1 MWKWMNSYAKPDK
14 AYLLCNQLFPWF
26 AVLACVGL
34 PLGFVW
40 GLAYAPT
47 DYQQFDVYRI
57 IYIHVPSATQSMT
70 AYIAMAVAAFVGI
83 VWQWRTAFTAMIA
96 IAPVGAVITFI
107 SLFTGAVWGKPTWGT
122 WWIWDARLTS
132 QLILLFL
139 YLGVIALYISFDD
152 KIQAGKAAGIMAIV
166 GVINIPIIKYS
177 VEWWNTLHQPA
188 SISKIDKP
196 SMPAEMATPLV
207 ISILGM
213 VGFIG
218 VVVLI
223 RLRCELVKRDA
234 HRPWVAE
241 FLSDPAHSLHR
252 IPGRTI
258 ALIVGLILLAFGG
271 YTMLQQGFK
280 FEDMQAFYNMGD
292 RALFVWLSFA
302 VSIIA
307 MAMLYAQS
315 VYMNKAVRS
324 YVAQQQ
330 ARAQRIIAAR
340 EKRKQK
346 QALSKDAEQK
356 PSENTSDIKKD
367 KQ

>member
-1 MWKWMNSYAKPDK
+1 MWKWINSYAKPDK

-26 AVLACVGL
+26 ALLACVGL
-34 PLGFVW
+34 PLGMIW
-40 GLAYAPT
+40 GLAFAPT

-139 YLGVIALYISFDD
+139 YLGVIALYVSFDD
-152 KIQAGKAAGIMAIV
+152 KLQAGKAAGVMAIV

-207 ISILGM
+207 IAILGM

-218 VVVLI
+218 AMVLI
-223 RLRCELVKRDA
+223 RLKSELIRRDA
-234 HRPWVAE
+234 HRPWVSE
-241 FLSDPAHSLHR
+241 FLSDPSHHLNR
-252 IPGRTI
+252 LPGRTI
-258 ALIVGLILLAFGG
+258 ASVIGLITFLIGAYF
-271 YTMLQQGFK
+271 MMQQGFK
-280 FEDMQAFYNMGD
+280 FADGAAFLDMGNRG
-292 RALFVWLSFA
+292 LFVWLSYGI
-302 VSIIA
+302 SI
-307 MAMLYAQS
+307 MAMLALIAHS
-315 VYMNKAVRS
+315 VFISNSVRT
-324 YVAQQQ
+324 YVQQQ
-330 ARAQRIIAAR
+330 QQRAQRILAAR
-340 EKRKQK
+340 AKRRQSKQV
-346 QALSKDAEQK
+346 AVEGN
-356 PSENTSDIKKD
+356 E
-367 KQ
+367 

>member
-26 AVLACVGL
+26 ALLACVGL
-34 PLGFVW
+34 PLGMIW
-40 GLAYAPT
+40 GLAFAPT

-70 AYIAMAVAAFVGI
+70 TYIAMAVAAFVGI

-96 IAPVGAVITFI
+96 IAPVGAVITFV

-139 YLGVIALYISFDD
+139 YLGVIALYVSFDD
-152 KIQAGKAAGIMAIV
+152 KLQAGKAAGIMAIV

-207 ISILGM
+207 IAILGM

-218 VVVLI
+218 AIVLI
-223 RLRCELVKRDA
+223 RLRSELIKRDA
-234 HRPWVAE
+234 HRPWVSE
-241 FLSDPAHSLHR
+241 FLSDANHKLHR
-252 IPGRTI
+252 TPGRTI
-258 ALIVGLILLAFGG
+258 ALVSGLILFAIGAYF
-271 YTMLQQGFK
+271 MVQQGFK
-280 FEDMQAFYNMGD
+280 FADMNAFFNMGD
-292 RALFVWLSFA
+292 RALFVWLSFG
-302 VSIIA
+302 VSIA
-307 MAMLYAQS
+307 AMLALWGQS
-315 VYMNKAVRS
+315 AFMSKAVRV
-324 YVAQQQ
+324 YVGEQQ
-330 ARAQRIIAAR
+330 ARAQRILAAR
-340 EKRKQK
+340 AKRKNNSANK
-346 QALSKDAEQK
+346 ANSTIEDAPQA
-356 PSENTSDIKKD
+356 SES
-367 KQ
+367 

>member
-26 AVLACVGL
+26 MVLACVGL
-34 PLGFVW
+34 PLGMIW
-40 GLAYAPT
+40 GLAFAPT

-70 AYIAMAVAAFVGI
+70 TYIAMAVAAFVGI
-83 VWQWRTAFTAMIA
+83 VWQWRTAFSAMIA
-96 IAPVGAVITFI
+96 IAPVGAVITFV

-139 YLGVIALYISFDD
+139 YLGVIALYVSFDD
-152 KIQAGKAAGIMAIV
+152 KRQAGKAAGVMAIV

-207 ISILGM
+207 IAIFGM
-213 VGFIG
+213 IG
-218 VVVLI
+218 LIGAIVLI
-223 RLRCELVKRDA
+223 RLKSELIQRDA

-241 FLSDPAHSLHR
+241 FLANPSHPLQR

-258 ALIVGLILLAFGG
+258 ALVVGLILLLGG
-271 YTMLQQGFK
+271 GIMMLQQGFK
-280 FEDMQAFYNMGD
+280 FNDAQAFFSMGD
-292 RALFVWLSFA
+292 RGLFVWLSYG
-302 VSIIA
+302 VSILV
-307 MAMLYAQS
+307 MLALVLQS
-315 VYMNKAVRS
+315 MVMSQTVKN
-324 YVAQQQ
+324 YVQQQQ
-330 ARAQRIIAAR
+330 ARAQRILAAR
-340 EKRKQK
+340 AKRQQTKRTQQT
-346 QALSKDAEQK
+346 QAEAST
-356 PSENTSDIKKD
+356 PNTSMPEGNK
-367 KQ
+367 

>member
-1 MWKWMNSYAKPDK
+1 MWKWINSYAKPDK
-14 AYLLCNQLFPWF
+14 AYLLCNQLLPWF
-26 AVLACVGL
+26 ALLACVAL
-34 PLGFVW
+34 PLGLVW

-57 IYIHVPSATQSMT
+57 IYLHVPSSTQSMT
-70 AYIAMAVAAFVGI
+70 TYLAMAIAAFVGI

-96 IAPVGAVITFI
+96 LAPVGAVITFV

-132 QLILLFL
+132 QLILMFL
-139 YLGVIALYISFDD
+139 YLGVIALYVSFDD
-152 KIQAGKAAGIMAIV
+152 KQQAGKAAGIMAIV

-196 SMPAEMATPLV
+196 SMPAEMATPL
-207 ISILGM
+207 IIAILGM

-223 RLRCELVKRDA
+223 RLKSELIKRDA

-241 FLSDPAHSLHR
+241 FLADANHELHR

-258 ALIVGLILLAFGG
+258 ALIVGLILLVAGT
-271 YTMLQQGFK
+271 YQMLQQGFK
-280 FEDMQAFYNMGD
+280 FDSFSAFLNMGD
-292 RALFVWLSFA
+292 RGLFVWLSYGVSLA
-302 VSIIA
+302 V
-307 MAMLYAQS
+307 MLALFIHS
-315 VYMNKAVRS
+315 VVLSKTVKT
-324 YVAQQQ
+324 YVQQQ
-330 ARAQRIIAAR
+330 QQRAQRILAAR
-340 EKRKQK
+340 AKRQHNKS
-346 QALSKDAEQK
+346 AVLEESKG
-356 PSENTSDIKKD
+356 
-367 KQ
+367 

>member
-26 AVLACVGL
+26 VLLACVGL
-34 PLGFVW
+34 PLGMMW
-40 GLAYAPT
+40 GLAFAPT

-57 IYIHVPSATQSMT
+57 IFIHVPSASQSMT
-70 AYIAMAVAAFVGI
+70 TYMAMAVAAFVGI

-139 YLGVIALYISFDD
+139 YLGVIALYMSFDD
-152 KIQAGKAAGIMAIV
+152 KQQAGKAAGVMAIV

-188 SISKIDKP
+188 SISKIDTP
-196 SMPAEMATPLV
+196 SMPIEMAAPLV
-207 ISILGM
+207 ISMLGM

-218 VVVLI
+218 VMVLI
-223 RLRCELVKRDA
+223 RLKAELIRREA

-241 FLSDPAHSLHR
+241 FLGNPAHKLHR

-258 ALIVGLILLAFGG
+258 AFILGLILFTVGAYFMVNQGLKFADVNAFLSMSNRG
-271 YTMLQQGFK
+271 
-280 FEDMQAFYNMGD
+280 
-292 RALFVWLSFA
+292 LFVWLSYG
-302 VSIIA
+302 VSIV
-307 MAMLYAQS
+307 AMLALMLHS
-315 VYMNKAVRS
+315 MLMSKAVRT
-324 YVAQQQ
+324 YVREQQQ
-330 ARAQRIIAAR
+330 RAQRILAAR
-340 EKRKQK
+340 AKRQHLKQS
-346 QALSKDAEQK
+346 ALEGSAQ
-356 PSENTSDIKKD
+356 
-367 KQ
+367 